1 MNVGRAS
8 VSDHVKVPK
17 VYSITFPAKR
27 VGGKG
32 IQDCVRTQVQC
43 FPDHTTFRD
52 KGATLACADSLKVSS
67 LKPYVIRPTLT
78 PYNKPNIMTL
88 KKCETGR
95 KCRDCPLFHYIN
107 HLMMLVGLIF

>member
-32 IQDCVRTQVQC
+32 IKDCVRTQVEC
-43 FPDHTTFRD
+43 FPRCRLDH
-52 KGATLACADSLKVSS
+52 LSL
-67 LKPYVIRPTLT
+67 
-78 PYNKPNIMTL
+78 
-88 KKCETGR
+88 
-95 KCRDCPLFHYIN
+95 LFSPK
-107 HLMMLVGLIF
+107 